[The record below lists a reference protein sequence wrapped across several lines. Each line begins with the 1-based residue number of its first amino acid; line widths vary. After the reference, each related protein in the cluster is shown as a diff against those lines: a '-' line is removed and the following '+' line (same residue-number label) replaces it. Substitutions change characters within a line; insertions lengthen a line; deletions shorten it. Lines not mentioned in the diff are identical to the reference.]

1 MKKRRRDGGGGEET
15 RFRDQAKAVESLE
28 RESQMDLCSATSSK
42 CKCKGSTVIR
52 VPRSRYRCNQHEG
65 GQTAG
70 NGEGGPAS
78 LVPQRFL
85 PSLARPQVLG
95 PPSPWVRLAPS
106 HQSLVLTGVGSSSP
120 GTVQYGT
127 WPGQSA
133 LCCGLDPAGQRQ
145 ERRHLATE
153 GEPLWRP
160 QQPALCAVVIA
171 VLPSVLCSVPR
182 LK

>member
-1 MKKRRRDGGGGEET
+1 MDGQDQRNSTKEKKESNWNRTKKEEVGRRKKENLRSQKAALLLKCGRRVEEEKTGRDGGGGEET

-42 CKCKGSTVIR
+42 CKGSTVIR

-78 LVPQRFL
+78 LVPRRFL

-106 HQSLVLTGVGSSSP
+106 H
-120 GTVQYGT
+120 
-127 WPGQSA
+127 
-133 LCCGLDPAGQRQ
+133 
-145 ERRHLATE
+145 
-153 GEPLWRP
+153 
-160 QQPALCAVVIA
+160 
-171 VLPSVLCSVPR
+171 
-182 LK
+182 